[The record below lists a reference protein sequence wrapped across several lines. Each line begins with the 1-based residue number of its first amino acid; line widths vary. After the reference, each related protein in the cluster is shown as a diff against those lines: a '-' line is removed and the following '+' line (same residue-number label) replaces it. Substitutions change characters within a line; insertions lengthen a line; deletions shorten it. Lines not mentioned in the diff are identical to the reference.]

1 MDSQE
6 IERRRLSLDEFA
18 QTDQDGVEFW
28 YARDLMR
35 VFGYARWKNFEAV
48 VRRAAVAAEANG
60 VRIEDHIREVARIVA
75 VGNGSRRPVRDYR
88 LTRYA
93 CYLVAMNGDPR
104 KEEIAFAQ
112 SYFAI
117 AARRQE
123 LIERRMREVQRL
135 QSRDALSESEK
146 QLAGVAFE
154 RGVGP
159 KGFAR
164 IKSRGDRALFGGY
177 DTRAMK
183 LRLGVPSK
191 DPLADH
197 LPDVTIAA
205 KNLAN
210 SMTTH
215 NVRMSRIRGAKSIE
229 SEHVGNN
236 RIVRSAL
243 ALGGIV
249 PEELPAEE
257 DVKVVRRRL
266 RAEEKRLASSSE
278 GFKAAT
284 AEVGG
289 PGERDIGERST
300 GERDPG

>member
-18 QTDQDGVEFW
+18 QVDLDGVEFW
-28 YARDLMR
+28 HARDLMR

-48 VRRAAVAAEANG
+48 VRRAVSAAEANG
-60 VRIEDHIREVARIVA
+60 TRAGDHFREVARIV
-75 VGNGSRRPVRDYR
+75 VGANGLRRPVRDYR

-117 AARRQE
+117 ATRRQE
-123 LIERRMREVQRL
+123 LIERRMREVERL
-135 QSRDALSESEK
+135 QSREALTESEK
-146 QLAGVAFE
+146 QLAGLAFE
-154 RGVGP
+154 RGIGP
-159 KGFAR
+159 NGFAR
-164 IKSRGDRALFGGY
+164 IKSRGDRALFGGF

-183 LRLGVPSK
+183 LRLGVPSG

-210 SMTTH
+210 SMTVH
-215 NVRMSRIRGAKSIE
+215 NLRMSRVRGTKSIE

-243 ALGGIV
+243 KLGGIV

-257 DVKVVRRRL
+257 DVKVVKRRL
-266 RAEEKRLASSSE
+266 KAEEKRLASSSE
-278 GFKAAT
+278 GFRAKES
-284 AEVGG
+284 AEVEV
-289 PGERDIGERST
+289 PAD
-300 GERDPG
+300 